1 MFRHDK
7 HCYLTYLGHDLD
19 RHMRTHTGE
28 KPYSCDICNAPF
40 GYKSALKSHR
50 RTHTGERPYECELC
64 SKAYAQLANLLSHK
78 RTHYRAKFKELLKE
92 KKEKE
97 KEENIISNE
106 SNKKDLTTT
115 GALNYSI
122 TAEEFEYFAHK
133 WHKHDFPF

>member
-1 MFRHDK
+1 MIF
-7 HCYLTYLGHDLD
+7 YLVLKALEKTNIIYLGNDLD

-28 KPYSCDICNAPF
+28 KPYSCDICNASF

-92 KKEKE
+92 KKERE
-97 KEENIISNE
+97 KEGHEPGGKE
-106 SNKKDLTTT
+106 DLATTT
-115 GALNYSI
+115 GALNYSLSG
-122 TAEEFEYFAHK
+122 EDGE
-133 WHKHDFPF
+133 